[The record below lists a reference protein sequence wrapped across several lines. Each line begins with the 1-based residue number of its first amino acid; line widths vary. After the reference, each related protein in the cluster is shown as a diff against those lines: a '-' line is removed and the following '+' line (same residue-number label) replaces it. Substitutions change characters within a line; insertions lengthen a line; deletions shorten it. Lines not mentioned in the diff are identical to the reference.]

1 MKNFNNKKQNSILSK
16 NYEIV
21 KRLCLFPESFR
32 KLKFKKCQQK
42 FKT

>member
-1 MKNFNNKKQNSILSK
+1 MKNFNNKKRNSILFE
-16 NYEIV
+16 NYELF

-42 FKT
+42 LKM